1 MAALEKKVEDREI
14 KIINANVQGQS
25 LRQLLQ
31 KIDEEEEKRL
41 SEMKLTEDKLEV
53 AQGQAAALKF
63 LGEQEKNSKF
73 QNKRYAE
80 LSKLI

>member
-1 MAALEKKVEDREI
+1 
-14 KIINANVQGQS
+14 
-25 LRQLLQ
+25 
-31 KIDEEEEKRL
+31 
-41 SEMKLTEDKLEV
+41 MKLTEDKLEV